1 MATINKQ
8 ATLKAFEIAN
18 NLSEISTLLLAWRI
32 KGRSTLTPE
41 QKEELKELEDH
52 LNELVA
58 GFQAHGID
66 MIADG
71 AQEAAR
77 QADQAIDI
85 ANAALEKIKNVK
97 HAIDVAAA
105 VVSVAATLLSKDVLG
120 VIDATKDLHALVKD
134 REESKNDGIKA
145 PASGAPSHAQSS

>member
-32 KGRSTLTPE
+32 KGRRTLSPQ

-58 GFQAHGID
+58 SFQAHGID

-85 ANAALEKIKNVK
+85 ANAALEKIKDVK

-120 VIDATKDLHALVKD
+120 VVDATKDLQALLKA

-145 PASGAPSHAQSS
+145 PAPGAPSHAQPS

>member
-8 ATLKAFEIAN
+8 GTLKAFEIAN

-32 KGRSTLTPE
+32 KGRRTLSPP

-77 QADQAIDI
+77 QADQAIDM

-120 VIDATKDLHALVKD
+120 VIDATKDLQALVKA

-145 PASGAPSHAQSS
+145 PAPGAPSHALPS

>member
-8 ATLKAFEIAN
+8 GALKAFEIAN

-32 KGRSTLTPE
+32 KGRRTLSPP

-77 QADQAIDI
+77 QADQAIDM

-120 VIDATKDLHALVKD
+120 VIDATKDLQALVKA

-145 PASGAPSHAQSS
+145 PAPGAPSHAQPS

>member
-8 ATLKAFEIAN
+8 STLKAFEIAN

-32 KGRSTLTPE
+32 KGRKTLSDE
-41 QKEELKELEDH
+41 EKEDLKELEDH
-52 LNELVA
+52 LDELVA
-58 GFQAHGID
+58 RLQAHGID

-85 ANAALEKIKNVK
+85 ANVALEKIKDVK

-105 VVSVAATLLSKDVLG
+105 VVNVAATLLSKDVLG
-120 VIDATKDLHALVKD
+120 VIDATKDLQALTKKNND
-134 REESKNDGIKA
+134 TKNDGVMA
-145 PASGAPSHAQSS
+145 PLADAPSHAQPS